1 MNSFFLLVQ
10 REQTAPMQPPKFP
23 NVRDYGI
30 LRYHQLRYQFCEH
43 NFIPLQWKAM
53 QRAGWTYSNG
63 TYRSPMGTR
72 THDNS
77 NVMKQEFDAC
87 SVRPILHTTSLM
99 SMHDDEI
106 QPFAI
111 QPTNDGLERYKNPC
125 HNREINYME
134 KIVDLR
140 NDICYQMQLLV
151 EERSVDDAME
161 EDSTAETE
169 SIDDIGLRDNPVKPK
184 DIVRDGT

>member
-1 MNSFFLLVQ
+1 
-10 REQTAPMQPPKFP
+10 
-23 NVRDYGI
+23 
-30 LRYHQLRYQFCEH
+30 
-43 NFIPLQWKAM
+43 
-53 QRAGWTYSNG
+53 
-63 TYRSPMGTR
+63 
-72 THDNS
+72 
-77 NVMKQEFDAC
+77 MKQEFDAC
-87 SVRPILHTTSLM
+87 SVRPILHISSLM

-106 QPFAI
+106 QPSAI
-111 QPTNDGLERYKNPC
+111 QPTNDGLEKCKNPC